1 MRTAKSAFFGLALA
15 VSAFAMAGAPA
26 SALETSAA
34 APAVSGSVIKAG
46 TRCAYWCTICA
57 HRWPALGWR
66 FHRCVNIH
74 GCFGACL

>member
-1 MRTAKSAFFGLALA
+1 MRISKSAFFGFALA
-15 VSAFAMAGAPA
+15 ISAFALTAPA
-26 SALETSAA
+26 TAVETSAA
-34 APAVSGSVIKAG
+34 APAVQGSVIEAA
-46 TRCAYWCTICA
+46 TRCSYWCTICA